1 MHIIFVDHSIK
12 RHTFF
17 VRSKHLGL
25 EYRKF
30 LHEFHLV
37 LRHHSFNDLCFLL
50 SANSINPP
58 ILVGSLHFLLGTQG
72 AMFYNFKI
80 NIMSLKGVQH
90 IRLMTCRQIS
100 YGNWHDIRTIISA
113 GAYAPYNLCL
123 YVLHG
128 IPCSPKYLH
137 WCPIGDIS
145 YVW

>member
-30 LHEFHLV
+30 LHEFRLV

-72 AMFYNFKI
+72 AMFYNMVNYHTLSSSSSSSSEFKDSYFSNNLSRYSSAI
-80 NIMSLKGVQH
+80 SCIFVKYPTTSIMNSG
-90 IRLMTCRQIS
+90 
-100 YGNWHDIRTIISA
+100 GN
-113 GAYAPYNLCL
+113 P
-123 YVLHG
+123 
-128 IPCSPKYLH
+128 
-137 WCPIGDIS
+137 
-145 YVW
+145 